1 MSSSSST
8 TSTPDKEFTNGNDS
22 AYDRY
27 TDCPKDAVEFE
38 IKDGYTIIGESAFK
52 DCVSLKNIK
61 LPKSIKRINT
71 NAFYNCSSLQKID
84 LPSSLTTLGDHAFF
98 NCSSLQSIVLP
109 SSLTTLGYQAFFNCT
124 SLQKIDLPPSLTTL
138 SDSAFESCSSL
149 KEITGPPSLKRRF
162 KYCEAVYIYRSY
174 SVASPPDEV
183 PTVEPK
189 NYGIF

>member
-1 MSSSSST
+1 MS
-8 TSTPDKEFTNGNDS
+8 EFTNGGWGV
-22 AYDRY
+22 YR
-27 TDCPKDAVEFE
+27 DCPEDAVDFE
-38 IKDGYTIIGESAFK
+38 VQDSFTIIGDFAFY

-61 LPKSIKRINT
+61 LPKSIKSINKI
-71 NAFYNCSSLQKID
+71 AFYNCSSLQKID
-84 LPSSLTTLGDHAFF
+84 LPPSLTTLGDYAFE
-98 NCSSLQSIVLP
+98 NCS
-109 SSLTTLGYQAFFNCT
+109 

-138 SDSAFESCSSL
+138 SDSAFENCRSL